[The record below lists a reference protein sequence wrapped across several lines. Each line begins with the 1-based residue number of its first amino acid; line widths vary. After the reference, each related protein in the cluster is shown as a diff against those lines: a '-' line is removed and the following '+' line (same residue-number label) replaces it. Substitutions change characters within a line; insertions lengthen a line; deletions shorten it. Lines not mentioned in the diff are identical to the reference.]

1 MVALDTRRDDLRTA
15 LTRTSLREDQCR
27 AVERLNIKAAGS
39 SVTDPT
45 YERAGSSP
53 KRPDMMA
60 THAIQKGY
68 LMVHRNLP
76 VGI

>member
-1 MVALDTRRDDLRTA
+1 MVALDTSRNDLRAA
-15 LTRTSLREDQCR
+15 LTRTSLREDQCC
-27 AVERLNIKAAGS
+27 AVERLNIKAARS

-45 YERAGSSP
+45 CERAGSSP

-60 THAIQKGY
+60 THAIQNGY
-68 LMVHRNLP
+68 LMAHRNLP